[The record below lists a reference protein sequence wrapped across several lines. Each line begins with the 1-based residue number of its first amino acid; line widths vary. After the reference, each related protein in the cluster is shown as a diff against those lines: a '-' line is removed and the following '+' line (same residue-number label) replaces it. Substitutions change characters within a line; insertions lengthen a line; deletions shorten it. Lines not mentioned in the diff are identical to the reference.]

1 MVFLQLTQMLQST
14 FTFDLRFL
22 KNAAFGHLAEMLT
35 EPFLNK
41 ILSATRTL
49 SLYLIKVSELSGQ
62 PFNYIIVYQV
72 YNSLSATAWQEI

>member
-14 FTFDLRFL
+14 FTFELRFL
-22 KNAAFGHLAEMLT
+22 KNAAFRHLAEMLT

-41 ILSATRTL
+41 VLSATRTL

-62 PFNYIIVYQV
+62 PFNYIIVSQV
-72 YNSLSATAWQEI
+72 YNSLSATA